1 MLNSKCKSMM
11 QKKSKDQVFPVLNFA
26 FLILN

>member
-1 MLNSKCKSMM
+1 MLNSKCKSILQM
-11 QKKSKDQVFPVLNFA
+11 KSKDCRLLFLNFA